1 MRFPTPRGTAAKA
14 INFGAVYGMGPNGLV
29 QTAWNNY
36 GLRIDLQEAQDRLAA
51 FDKTYPQ
58 LAEWKRRNAD
68 ICKSRG
74 YVRISAETGADEGRI
89 HRFSWNAA
97 PKPGERDKREFSY
110 TQSCNLPV
118 QGSCA
123 DASMLALT
131 LIDKALSDHGIPGGP
146 VIWCHDEIVLEV
158 PEEAAGKAA
167 ELLEEAMTVAFVTIF
182 PGAPTNGLVAA
193 KQGRSWLDTK

>member
-14 INFGAVYGMGPNGLV
+14 INFGSVYGMGAGGLV
-29 QTAWNNY
+29 QTAWTNY
-36 GLRIDLQEAQDRLAA
+36 GMRIELQEAQDRLAA
-51 FDKTYPQ
+51 FDQTYPQ
-58 LAEWKRRNAD
+58 LAEWKRTNAD
-68 ICKSRG
+68 ICRSRG
-74 YVRISAETGADEGRI
+74 YVRISAGTGADEGRI
-89 HRFSWNAA
+89 HRFAWNAA

-158 PEEAAGKAA
+158 RRKPRRK
-167 ELLEEAMTVAFVTIF
+167 
-182 PGAPTNGLVAA
+182 PRN
-193 KQGRSWLDTK
+193 SWRRR